1 VEDIPMQSHV
11 RLGVFFFKN
20 PQKQPDA
27 KVLTRLTINAASMTN
42 SPYIWTKGDTV

>member
-27 KVLTRLTINAASMTN
+27 KALTRLTINAASMTN